1 MKNFYKYF
9 LFSFVLFSIFVFNTK
24 AITSPVSRGNVL
36 FNNSTWYS
44 QYGYWGVDVSVSGTS
59 VNASLGCDLDDFSC
73 VNLSAYVLDV
83 CSQDSISVSRFADYG
98 ASCDNSCFTQNFILK
113 DMYSSCKTN
122 DGNYGFQYRLYLPVS
137 KWDVGSGNTRLWS
150 VDDTINIKAKN
161 YFSLVTIFGV
171 YYTDENVTA
180 PGYDFSIINNQIKD
194 TNKKLDDTN
203 KKLDDTNKKL
213 DDTNKK
219 LDDVKG
225 AITSEENP
233 KLEGLKN
240 SAGWL
245 PAGPLDSILNL
256 PLSFLNNLSSNLS
269 KTCQPVSLPLP
280 YVDQTLNL
288 PCLSSIYSQIEG
300 LDTWITS
307 IGVIASVFILFTY
320 LINLYKWVDDTL
332 TFRENHYID
341 NWGGM

>member
-9 LFSFVLFSIFVFNTK
+9 LFSFVMFSIFVFNTK

-98 ASCDNSCFTQNFILK
+98 ASCDSSCFTQNFILK

-122 DGNYGFQYRLYLPVS
+122 DGNDGFQYRLYLPVS
-137 KWDVGSGNTRLWS
+137 KWNVGSGNTRLWS

-161 YFSLVTIFGV
+161 YFALVTIFGV

-180 PGYDFSIINNQIKD
+180 PGYDFSIIDNQIKD

-203 KKLDDTNKKL
+203 KKLDDVKGTITDESDPKL
-213 DDTNKK
+213 D
-219 LDDVKG
+219 
-225 AITSEENP
+225 A
-233 KLEGLKN
+233 LKN
-240 SAGWL
+240 SSGWL

-256 PLSFLNNLSSNLS
+256 PLSFLNNLSTNLS
-269 KTCQPVSLPLP
+269 KTCQPVVLPLP
-280 YVDQTLNL
+280 FVDKNLSL
-288 PCLSSIYSQIEG
+288 PCLNTIYSQIEG
-300 LDTWITS
+300 LSVWINS

-332 TFRENHYID
+332 TFRENNYID